1 MLPKKIESVNNLVDE
16 EPKDD
21 YENINVTWMQTILI
35 IRPFDL
41 KKKIRASI
49 RIPIGYNKDIQQL
62 NQKAYDTWVFTNS
75 LPHLTTIEEKGEY
88 WQHLL
93 QSSIFEL
100 QFDH

>member
-1 MLPKKIESVNNLVDE
+1 
-16 EPKDD
+16 
-21 YENINVTWMQTILI
+21 MQLQE
-35 IRPFDL
+35 
-41 KKKIRASI
+41 KH
-49 RIPIGYNKDIQQL
+49 
-62 NQKAYDTWVFTNS
+62 YDTWVFTNS